1 MEKTYLVTGAA
12 GFIGAQLAGKLIK
25 DGHKVVTIDNL
36 STGYVNTIPEGVIFI
51 EGDCQDASV
60 IENLKKYTFDA
71 IFHIAGQSSG
81 EVSFDNPVYDLQT
94 NTQSTLLLLRYCIE
108 TGCKR
113 LVYASTMSVYGD
125 QEFLPVSES
134 SPNVP
139 KSLYGVGKLAS
150 EHYLRIFSQFGIAT
164 AAVRLFNVY
173 GPGQN
178 LRNMRQGMVSIY
190 ISQVLANDSIHVKGS
205 PERFRD
211 FVFIDDVVNAFIIIE
226 KQVQPNT
233 FSLFNVCSGRKTT
246 VGELVDLIR
255 KGFGKDIPAI
265 YEGSTT
271 GDQFGIFG
279 SHAQLSNATGWQPE
293 VSLEDGL
300 LRMIT
305 WAKNTEI

>member
-1 MEKTYLVTGAA
+1 MAKTFLITGAA
-12 GFIGAQLAGKLIK
+12 GFIGAQLAGQLIK

-113 LVYASTMSVYGD
+113 MVYASTMSVYGD
-125 QEFLPVSES
+125 QEFLPVNEA

-150 EHYLRIFSQFGIAT
+150 EHYLRIFSQFGIAA

-178 LRNMRQGMVSIY
+178 LKNMRQGMVSIY
-190 ISQVLANDSIHVKGS
+190 IAQVLANNAIHVKGS

-211 FVFIDDVVNAFIIIE
+211 FVFIDDVVNAFITIE
-226 KQVQPNT
+226 KQVQANT

-255 KGFGKDIPAI
+255 NGFGADIPAN

-279 SHAQLSNATGWQPE
+279 SHDHLTNTTGWQPA

-300 LRMIT
+300 VRMID
-305 WAKNTEI
+305 WAKNTVH

>member
-1 MEKTYLVTGAA
+1 MIKTFLVTGAA
-12 GFIGAQLAGKLIK
+12 GFIGSQLALKLIK
-25 DGHKVVTIDNL
+25 QGHKVVTVDNL

-51 EGDCQDASV
+51 EGNCQDGAV
-60 IENLKKYTFDA
+60 FDRLKEFAFEA

-94 NTQSTLLLLRYCIE
+94 NTQSTLLFLKYCLE

-113 LVYASTMSVYGD
+113 FVYASTMSVYGD
-125 QEFLPVSES
+125 QEFLPVTEK
-134 SPNVP
+134 SPNTP

-150 EHYLRIFSQFGIAT
+150 EHYLRIFAQFGIAT

-178 LRNMRQGMVSIY
+178 LKNMRQGMVSIY
-190 ISQVLANDSIHVKGS
+190 IAQILASNAVHVKGS

-211 FVFIDDVVNAFIIIE
+211 FIFIDDVVNAFIAIE
-226 KQVQPNT
+226 KYLKPSS

-246 VGELVDLIR
+246 VGELVDFIQ
-255 KGFGKDIPAI
+255 KGFGENISVK

-279 SHAQLSNATGWQPE
+279 SNELLKSITGWKPE
-293 VSLEDGL
+293 VSLEEGL
-300 LRMIT
+300 KRMIS
-305 WAKNTEI
+305 WAQKSEL